1 MIEKRYRVGKK
12 AYLILFCT
20 IALLC
25 FMFPY
30 TGDDWAWGSSIGI
43 ERLENWFDNYSGRY
57 FGNLI
62 VLVLTRSNILK
73 TITMAFGLTGIVFL
87 LNQLSEKSKIG
98 FYLVLINLL
107 LMPVLLLRQAIVW
120 TSGFANYSTSIFL
133 TLIYIFFVRGIYEE
147 NSIKYSPKSILPVFF
162 LGVANTLIVEHLT
175 IYNVVLG
182 IYVLV
187 VAYVRHRKIYVQHVA
202 YSLGTILGT
211 VYMFSNSVYR
221 SVATGQ
227 DGYRTIGSEEGIVSR
242 ALKSY
247 FEVIVTEGFLN
258 NLVLNICLC
267 VVAIILWHEMKA
279 QMSDKGKICG
289 QICMWIIIAYTATTV
304 INTVSGVQR
313 LSILRYVEGAA
324 TFAFIIAWIVLII
337 VIPVTEIQRLK
348 LLFILG
354 SAGCMI
360 APLLVVTPIGSRC
373 FFASYVMQIYFLLEL
388 LTLASVH
395 IKKSLYRG
403 GRYMII
409 VCGTAYLYLCYIYGM
424 IFISDQ
430 NRITKAK
437 ADAEKG
443 KEVIQVEN
451 LPYEKYVWSSRPETG
466 SVWEE
471 RFKLFY
477 DIDRNI
483 KIETKESHYK

>member
-12 AYLILFCT
+12 AYLILFCA
-20 IALLC
+20 IAFLC

-62 VLVLTRSNILK
+62 VLVLTRSNVLK
-73 TITMAFGLTGIVFL
+73 TITMAFCLTGIVFL

-120 TSGFANYSTSIFL
+120 TSGFANYTTSIFL

-147 NSIKYSPKSILPVFF
+147 NSIKYSPKSILPIFF

-187 VAYVRHRKIYVQHVA
+187 VSYVRHKKIYVQHVA
-202 YSLGTILGT
+202 YSLGTIWGT

-242 ALKSY
+242 AIKSY

-267 VVAIILWHEMKA
+267 VVAIILWHEMKN
-279 QMSDKGKICG
+279 QMSHKGKIFG
-289 QICMWIIIAYTATTV
+289 QICMWVIIAYTATAV
-304 INTVSGVQR
+304 INSVSGVQQ
-313 LSILRYVEGAA
+313 LSILRYAEGAA

-337 VIPVTEIQRLK
+337 VIPITEVQRLK

-403 GRYMII
+403 ARYMII
-409 VCGTAYLYLCYIYGM
+409 TCGTAYLYLCYIYGM
-424 IFISDQ
+424 IFISNQ

-437 ADAEKG
+437 ADSKKG

-451 LPYEKYVWSSRPETG
+451 LPYEKYVWTSRPESG

-477 DIDRNI
+477 DIDLNI

>member
-1 MIEKRYRVGKK
+1 MIEKRYRIEKK
-12 AYLILFCT
+12 TYLILFCT
-20 IALLC
+20 IAFLC
-25 FMFPY
+25 IMFPY
-30 TGDDWAWGSSIGI
+30 TGDDWAWGSSIGV

-62 VLVLTRSNILK
+62 VLVLTRSNVLK
-73 TITMAFGLTGIVFL
+73 TITMAFCLTGIVFL

-98 FYLVLINLL
+98 FYLILINLL
-107 LMPVLLLRQAIVW
+107 LMPVLLLRQAVVW
-120 TSGFANYSTSIFL
+120 TSGFANYTTSIFL
-133 TLIYIFFVRGIYEE
+133 TLIYIFFVREIYEE
-147 NSIKYSPKSILPVFF
+147 NSIKYSSKSILPIF
-162 LGVANTLIVEHLT
+162 LLGLANTLIVEHLT

-187 VAYVRHRKIYVQHVA
+187 VAYVRHRKVYVQHVA

-211 VYMFSNSVYR
+211 IYMFSNSVYH

-247 FEVIVTEGFLN
+247 FDVVVTEGFLN

-267 VVAIILWHEMKA
+267 VVAIILWHEMKS
-279 QMSDKGKICG
+279 QMSDKGKVLG
-289 QICMWIIIAYTATTV
+289 QICIWIIVAYTVTTV
-304 INTVSGVQR
+304 INAVSDVQQLR
-313 LSILRYVEGAA
+313 ILRYAEGAA
-324 TFAFIIAWIVLII
+324 TLAFIVAWIVWVII
-337 VIPVTEIQRLK
+337 IPVTGVQRLK

-373 FFASYVMQIYFLLEL
+373 FFSSYIMQICFLLEL
-388 LTLASVH
+388 LTLTSNH
-395 IKKSLYRG
+395 IKRILCRNI
-403 GRYMII
+403 RYMII
-409 VCGTAYLYLCYIYGM
+409 TCSVAYLYLCYIYGM
-424 IFISDQ
+424 IFISDH

-437 ADAEKG
+437 SDVEKG

-477 DIDRNI
+477 DIDLNI